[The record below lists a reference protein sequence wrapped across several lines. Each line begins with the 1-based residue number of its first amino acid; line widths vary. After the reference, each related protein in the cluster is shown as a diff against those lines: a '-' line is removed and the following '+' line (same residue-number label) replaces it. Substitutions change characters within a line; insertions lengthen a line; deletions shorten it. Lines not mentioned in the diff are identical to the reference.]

1 MEEKMT
7 QGDAEC
13 RGRPARPRS
22 AWPLA
27 RPPRIRPQSTREE
40 LGAAGMS
47 ASNPASA
54 DSQSYPEYW
63 RWKQHSRGQ
72 WGVPE
77 AKRSLDAYTHLGEG
91 LASDRLPEHGVA
103 HHSLSSNDGP
113 WAHRSPRFLSASNR
127 RHNAELATK
136 EANVMDKLRE
146 LQALVRSKQEER
158 DALDRLVIES
168 ERQRVE
174 ASRAS
179 AATLQDTERRAW
191 QVVDALAVLQDDECS
206 RAALRSA
213 CAESG
218 LSDECQRL
226 KDALLH
232 MSSSKDLLHAQL
244 DRGRASAAE
253 LEAEARRCKARV
265 MTESKEKQRL
275 SVDNV
280 QLERRVRHAGL
291 ALADEQQRQQRL
303 QEEVGFLSLSL
314 DRSRRLEQQLL
325 AESEAIRADILALRT
340 SSPRETDRKALG
352 SVGGGDGGG
361 GSSSECLR
369 GGEAVVPESCML
381 SLSGILALDST
392 ARGVT
397 EPMTSLNQAG
407 Q

>member
-1 MEEKMT
+1 
-7 QGDAEC
+7 
-13 RGRPARPRS
+13 
-22 AWPLA
+22 
-27 RPPRIRPQSTREE
+27 
-40 LGAAGMS
+40 
-47 ASNPASA
+47 
-54 DSQSYPEYW
+54 
-63 RWKQHSRGQ
+63 
-72 WGVPE
+72 
-77 AKRSLDAYTHLGEG
+77 
-91 LASDRLPEHGVA
+91 
-103 HHSLSSNDGP
+103 
-113 WAHRSPRFLSASNR
+113 
-127 RHNAELATK
+127 
-136 EANVMDKLRE
+136 MDKLRD

-158 DALDRLVIES
+158 DALERLVIES

-191 QVVDALAVLQDDECS
+191 QVVDALAVLQDDERS

-226 KDALLH
+226 KDALMH
-232 MSSSKDLLHAQL
+232 MSSSKDLLNVQL

-340 SSPRETDRKALG
+340 SSPRETDRKAMG
-352 SVGGGDGGG
+352 SAGGG
-361 GSSSECLR
+361 GSSSSECLR
-369 GGEAVVPESCML
+369 GDEAVVPESCML

-392 ARGVT
+392 ARGLT
-397 EPMTSLNQAG
+397 EPMTSMNQPGASSDVLRSYVKSL
-407 Q
+407 

>member
-1 MEEKMT
+1 
-7 QGDAEC
+7 
-13 RGRPARPRS
+13 
-22 AWPLA
+22 
-27 RPPRIRPQSTREE
+27 
-40 LGAAGMS
+40 
-47 ASNPASA
+47 
-54 DSQSYPEYW
+54 
-63 RWKQHSRGQ
+63 
-72 WGVPE
+72 
-77 AKRSLDAYTHLGEG
+77 
-91 LASDRLPEHGVA
+91 
-103 HHSLSSNDGP
+103 
-113 WAHRSPRFLSASNR
+113 
-127 RHNAELATK
+127 
-136 EANVMDKLRE
+136 MDKLRE

-191 QVVDALAVLQDDECS
+191 QVVDALAVLQDDERS

-244 DRGRASAAE
+244 DHGRASAAE

-303 QEEVGFLSLSL
+303 QEEVGFLLLSL

-352 SVGGGDGGG
+352 SVGGGDGGDG
-361 GSSSECLR
+361 GSSECLR

-407 Q
+407 ASSDVLTSYVKSLSE

>member
-1 MEEKMT
+1 
-7 QGDAEC
+7 
-13 RGRPARPRS
+13 
-22 AWPLA
+22 
-27 RPPRIRPQSTREE
+27 
-40 LGAAGMS
+40 
-47 ASNPASA
+47 
-54 DSQSYPEYW
+54 
-63 RWKQHSRGQ
+63 
-72 WGVPE
+72 
-77 AKRSLDAYTHLGEG
+77 
-91 LASDRLPEHGVA
+91 
-103 HHSLSSNDGP
+103 
-113 WAHRSPRFLSASNR
+113 
-127 RHNAELATK
+127 
-136 EANVMDKLRE
+136 MDKLRE

-244 DRGRASAAE
+244 DHGRASAAE

-361 GSSSECLR
+361 GGSSECLR
-369 GGEAVVPESCML
+369 GGEVVVPESCML